1 MKLPYAEPYRIKMVE
16 EIRQSTQEERKQ
28 WLKEADYNL
37 FNLKSSQVFID
48 LLTDSG
54 TGAMSDQQWGALM
67 TGDESY
73 AGSRSFEELHETVK
87 KITDFQ
93 YLLPTHQGRAAEN
106 VLFSVLVKEGDVIPG
121 NSHFDTTKGHI
132 EIRKAHAIDCTIDEA
147 FDIENLHPF
156 KGNINLEKL
165 EEVYKTYPKEKIPFC
180 LITITCNSSG
190 GQPVSLENVKAV
202 KELSDRYGIPIYFDS
217 ARFAENAYFI
227 KKREKGQENRSIKEI
242 AKEVFS
248 YGVGMTMSSK
258 KDGLVNIGGFIALN
272 DENIFRAA
280 SNITII
286 YEGFIT
292 YGGMAGRD
300 MAALAVGLNEA
311 TEFEYLESRISQ
323 VEYLGNKLIEFGI
336 PVQKPIG
343 GHAVFVDS
351 LKFLPNIPRE
361 EYPAQTLATEIYKEA
376 GIRTVEIGTLLADR
390 DPETRENRY
399 PKLELVRLAIPRR
412 TYTNNHMD
420 YIAVAI
426 KNVFDR
432 RDEIKKGYQITW
444 ESEILRHFTVKLKEA

>member
-1 MKLPYAEPYRIKMVE
+1 M
-16 EIRQSTQEERKQ
+16 
-28 WLKEADYNL
+28 
-37 FNLKSSQVFID
+37 
-48 LLTDSG
+48 
-54 TGAMSDQQWGALM
+54 
-67 TGDESY
+67 
-73 AGSRSFEELHETVK
+73 
-87 KITDFQ
+87 
-93 YLLPTHQGRAAEN
+93 
-106 VLFSVLVKEGDVIPG
+106 LVKEGDVVPG

-132 EIRKAHAIDCTIDEA
+132 EFRKAHAIDCTIDEA
-147 FDIENLHPF
+147 FDINDLHPF

-165 EEVYKTYPKEKIPFC
+165 EEVYKNNPKENIPFC

-190 GQPVSLENVKAV
+190 GQPVSLENMKAV
-202 KELSDRYGIPIYFDS
+202 RELSDRYGIPVFFDS

-242 AKEVFS
+242 CKEIFS
-248 YGVGMTMSSK
+248 YGDGMTMSSK

-272 DENIFRAA
+272 SEEIFRKA
-280 SNITII
+280 SNFTII

-300 MAALAVGLNEA
+300 MAALAVGLDEA
-311 TEFEYLESRISQ
+311 TEFAYLESRISQ
-323 VEYLGNKLIEFGI
+323 VEYLGNKLIEYGI

-343 GHAVFVDS
+343 GHAVFIDS
-351 LKFLPNIPRE
+351 LNFLPGVSRE
-361 EYPAQTLATEIYKEA
+361 EYPAQTLGLEIYKEA

-420 YIAVAI
+420 YIAAAI
-426 KNVFDR
+426 KNVYER
-432 RDEIKKGYQITW
+432 RNEISKGYKITW
-444 ESEILRHFTVKLKEA
+444 EPDLLRHFTVQLEEA